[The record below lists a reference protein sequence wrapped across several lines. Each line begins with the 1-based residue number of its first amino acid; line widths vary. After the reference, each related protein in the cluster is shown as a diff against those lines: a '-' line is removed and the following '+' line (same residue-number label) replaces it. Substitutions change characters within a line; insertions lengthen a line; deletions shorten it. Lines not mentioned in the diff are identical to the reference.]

1 MSSNTRNWNRKPG
14 HPSFMTKD
22 EKENRRRRRREK
34 MEYRKR
40 HGWTA
45 QNIFA
50 SLTIRRALAEKA
62 KAKKTE

>member
-1 MSSNTRNWNRKPG
+1 MSSKTRNWNVKPN
-14 HPSFMTKD
+14 HPSYMTNAVKD
-22 EKENRRRRRREK
+22 ELRRRRRER

-50 SLTIRRALAEKA
+50 SLTVRRALAEKA
-62 KAKKTE
+62 KVKKTE